1 MDVEKAFDRIQHL
14 FLVKTLKRKGIEDNF
29 FKLIKNIYKKPTSE
43 IMVKYWILSPQHWE
57 QDNDVH
63 YPILFSVVLEVLLVQ

>member
-14 FLVKTLKRKGIEDNF
+14 FLVKTLKRKEIEDNF

-43 IMVKYWILSPQHWE
+43 IMVKYWIPSAQHWE